1 MNNSTNHPVESNFKP
16 TNIPERLEYLD
27 VLRGLAIF
35 GILFVNMMY
44 YAHPYVYYQIIGGV
58 PWDNTIDRVTEL
70 GIRFIAEGKFITML
84 AMLFGIGMVI
94 QMERAESKGVPFFPF
109 YFRRM
114 TILLLLG
121 AVHAFL
127 IWMGDILLAYALM
140 GFVILFIFL
149 NRKPKTIIIW
159 GAICLL
165 IPFLL
170 ASFLFGLAY
179 LASLEPEM
187 AQEMEQGAAQQI
199 EFGKNLVER
208 SLEAYGAGSFGEI
221 MKVRALDVALMYAF
235 GIFWMPVAFALMLF
249 GVAVGKTGIPR
260 RLDDH
265 TGLLNKVFR
274 WGLIV
279 GVIGNT
285 MALFGYI
292 YSDPVEGDL
301 WWIMMYF
308 GIAIGSPALSLFYM
322 TAVIRLYRNG
332 ALPAFF
338 KRLSAVGRMALS
350 NYILQSIICTL
361 LFYNYGFG
369 LYGAIGPAAGIVI
382 TIAIFALQLF
392 ISPLWLQSFHYGP
405 IEWIWRT
412 CTYMKLQPFRKQ

>member
-140 GFVILFIFL
+140 GFVILFIFR